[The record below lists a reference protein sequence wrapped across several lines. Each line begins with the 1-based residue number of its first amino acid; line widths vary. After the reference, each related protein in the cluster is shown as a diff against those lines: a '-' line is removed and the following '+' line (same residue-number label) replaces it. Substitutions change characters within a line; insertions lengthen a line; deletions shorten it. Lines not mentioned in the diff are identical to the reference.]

1 MMRAGGSGLAVK
13 ATGLLLF
20 RGLAEVG
27 LIAMPDRPGLASTV
41 LASLSER
48 GINTPFVVELT
59 EPGGTSHIALCV
71 GERDLDLALDVLGEL
86 AGQVHAQRL
95 VKRRGVAV
103 AAVHGPHF
111 RERPGCAAAACA
123 AIAKEGVNILAI
135 STSLSSIAC
144 MVDGADLV
152 TTVRSLQ
159 KTFELPDDAVLVAGD
174 GLSRPVKPGC

>member
-1 MMRAGGSGLAVK
+1 MAPAGPAPAVK
-13 ATGLLLF
+13 ATGILQF
-20 RGLAEVG
+20 RNLAEVG

-48 GINTPFVVELT
+48 AINTPFVVELT
-59 EPGGTSHIALCV
+59 DPGGTSHIALCV
-71 GERDLDLALDVLGEL
+71 RERDLELALAVLGEL
-86 AGQVHAQRL
+86 AGVVHAQQV

-123 AIAKEGVNILAI
+123 ALAKEGVNILAI

-144 MVDGADLV
+144 MVDGADLAA
-152 TTVRSLQ
+152 TVRALQ
-159 KTFELPDDAVLVAGD
+159 KTFELPDDAVLIAGD
-174 GLSRPVKPGC
+174 GVSRPARPGC